1 MKAWAWVL
9 AGVVACAISWTYLHR
24 ILLPWEHYID
34 VERGPVKE
42 AMGDLYP
49 RWVGTR
55 ELLLHGLNPY
65 GAEVSDEIQMGF
77 YGHAIEQSY
86 NKPPSEIIDEQ
97 RFAYPVYVVFLL
109 APTIHLDFAKLQ
121 AWAPVVLGVLIAISI
136 WLWLAVLRWRP
147 PPWVIVTLVLFVLS
161 SPQIAQGLRL
171 RQLGLLAAF
180 LLTLATWCVTRNR
193 LFAAGV
199 LLAVATIKP
208 QFVALCLVWFLV
220 WSLGDWKKRWP
231 LGGGFALTLGLLT
244 GAGAILVPRW
254 VRYFL
259 EGAEA
264 YRHYFPL
271 GTKSVV
277 RVILG
282 DWIGGIV
289 SVIAV
294 IALLVYAWNR
304 RRAAAESAES
314 TQVLSLFFVTATL
327 IFPLLTP
334 YNQVL
339 LLLPL
344 LMLIRDW
351 RLLPRWDRTGFA
363 LFLSWPF
370 VAWVALLSDP
380 PQLDSLRRIPLL
392 PSALLPITPF
402 LVLWLMYKRS
412 QREAHESLRSISEMP
427 GGMMKRQ
434 S

>member
-1 MKAWAWVL
+1 
-9 AGVVACAISWTYLHR
+9 
-24 ILLPWEHYID
+24 
-34 VERGPVKE
+34 
-42 AMGDLYP
+42 
-49 RWVGTR
+49 VGTR

-65 GAEVSDEIQMGF
+65 GSEVSHEIQVEF
-77 YGHAIEQSY
+77 YGHAVEQSY
-86 NKPPSEIIDEQ
+86 DKPPSEIIDEQ

-109 APTIHLDFAKLQ
+109 APTIHADFSELQ
-121 AWAPVVLGVLIAISI
+121 AWAPVVLGALIAISV
-136 WLWLAVLRWRP
+136 WLWFAALGWRP

-180 LLTLATWCVTRNR
+180 LLTLATWWIKRNR

-208 QFVALCLVWFLV
+208 QFVALCLVWFFL

-231 LGGGFALTLGLLT
+231 LAGGFGLMLGLLAGT
-244 GAGAILVPRW
+244 GALLVPRW
-254 VRYFL
+254 VLYFI
-259 EGAEA
+259 EGADA

-271 GTKSVV
+271 GSKSVV
-277 RVILG
+277 QVILG

-304 RRAAAESAES
+304 RRATAESAEF

-351 RLLPRWDRTGFA
+351 RLLPRWDRIGFA
-363 LFLSWPF
+363 LFLCWPF
-370 VAWVALLSDP
+370 VVWVALLSHP

-392 PSALLPITPF
+392 PSALVPVTPF
-402 LVLWLMYKRS
+402 LVLWLMFQHS
-412 QREAHESLRSISEMP
+412 QREAPESLHPMSEMS